1 MGASFDRH
9 TSAGWGLNQGRRI
22 ASIAGWIPAFAGMT
36 VFAAS
41 PALAASGEAVNPW
54 VATAYL
60 VSGVLFILALRGL
73 SSPESSRRGN
83 RFGMVGMLI
92 AVVTTLWTHSIA
104 SLPEIAGAIAIG
116 GVIGFVTARRI
127 AMTDMPQL
135 VAAFHS
141 LVGLAAVL
149 VGIAAYLNPGAF
161 GILDATGEIL
171 TVSRVELGL
180 GVAIGAITFSGSVIA
195 FLKLNGN
202 MSGAPIMLPLR
213 HVINLGVLAA
223 IIGLTAYFAIAPT
236 VGTGAIFWTIVG
248 LSFLIGF
255 LLIIP
260 IGGADMPVVV
270 SMLNSYSGWAAA
282 AMGFTLGNTAMIIT
296 GALVGSS
303 GAILSYIM
311 CKAMNR
317 SFISVIAGGFGAD
330 SGPTEG
336 ATKIDRPW
344 KRGSAEDA
352 AYMMKQAENVIII
365 PGYGMAV
372 AQAQHALREM
382 GDMLKEQGVS
392 VKYAIHPVAGRMP
405 GHMNVLLAEAN
416 VPYDEVFELEDI
428 NSEFAQ
434 ADVAFIIGANDV
446 VNPAAKTD
454 KGSPIYGMPV
464 FDVDKAKTIFFVKR
478 SMGGV
483 GYAGVDNEVFY
494 MDQTM
499 MLLSD
504 AKKMCEEIVKAL

>member
-1 MGASFDRH
+1 MGASFDRAPDLVRGP
-9 TSAGWGLNQGRRI
+9 SRAI
-22 ASIAGWIPAFAGMT
+22 ASGRQFWRWAPAFAGALL
-36 VFAAS
+36 FAT
-41 PALAASGEAVNPW
+41 PALASSGEPVNPW

-60 VSGVLFILALRGL
+60 VAGVLFIFALRGL
-73 SSPESSRRGN
+73 SSPASSRTGN

-104 SLPEIAGAIAIG
+104 SLPEIGVAIAIG
-116 GVIGFVTARRI
+116 GAIGFVTARRI

-141 LVGLAAVL
+141 LVGMAAVL

-213 HVINLGVLAA
+213 HVLNLGVLGA

-317 SFISVIAGGFGAD
+317 SFISVIAGGFGTD
-330 SGPTEG
+330 SGPSDG
-336 ATKIDRPW
+336 AAKTDRPW

-352 AYMMKQAENVIII
+352 AYMMKQAESVIII

-464 FDVDKAKTIFFVKR
+464 FDVEKAKTIFFVKR